1 MRITLILLVLSSIC
15 RVPTEIHAIYLSVVE
30 ITKSVDNELN
40 MTIKVFKDDLV
51 DALRLTNGE
60 NLISTM
66 DNLEEGEVNS
76 YFNEYIRFYPD
87 PGADIAFIDY
97 TIEGDSFFVNC
108 KILRSTESIE
118 ECSFSYLFE
127 LFPDQ
132 KNILK
137 VVTSDGTMYKTF
149 SRDGQIEKIN

>member
-1 MRITLILLVLSSIC
+1 MRNTLILLVLSSIC
-15 RVPTEIHAIYLSVVE
+15 RVPAEIHAIYLSVVE
-30 ITKSVDNELN
+30 ITESADNELN

-51 DALRLTNGE
+51 DALRLANGD

-66 DNLEEGEVNS
+66 DKLDEGEVNS
-76 YFNEYIRFYPD
+76 YFNENIRFYPD
-87 PGADIAFIDY
+87 PGADIGFIDY

-108 KILRSTESIE
+108 KILRGTDSIE

-127 LFPDQ
+127 LFPNQ

-137 VVTSDGTMYKTF
+137 MVATDGTTYKTF